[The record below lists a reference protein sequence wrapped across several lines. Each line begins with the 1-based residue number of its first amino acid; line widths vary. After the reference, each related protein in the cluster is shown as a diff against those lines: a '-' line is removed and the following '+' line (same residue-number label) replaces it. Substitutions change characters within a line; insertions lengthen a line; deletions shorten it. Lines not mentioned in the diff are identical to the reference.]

1 LREIAEVVA
10 VPVDANT
17 TAYNTLWQ
25 VRADTWSSLEE
36 AAGQLVVAGA
46 RQRPV
51 DQLGERVADL
61 LNVLGPIERL
71 WAFPGTQTVQKM
83 RRLFAAGKYGRFA
96 RLVSEVDRALA
107 TGSYRSGET
116 VELETEDEA
125 LDGLV
130 HPVEQARTGR
140 PYFEVL
146 IVEDMSEHQERLLR
160 EDMRRWRRPDDP
172 FIYDIVVVSS
182 FDEALLAARLNF
194 RLQACVVRRRF
205 THRSRHDLSSLAQF
219 VYSGGDAD
227 LMERSPDD
235 RAQILARSLARIR
248 PELDLYLMTQISVE
262 DLAGRLSHHY
272 RRIFHIREG
281 SLELHLSILDGVA
294 ARYRAP
300 FFSALRNYSHR
311 PTGVFHALPI
321 SHGNSIVDSNWI
333 QDMVDFYGLE
343 IFLAETSATCGG
355 LDSLLEPTGPLR
367 EAQQLAAATFGAR
380 QTYFVTNGT
389 STANKI
395 VVQALVQPG
404 DIVLVDRNCHQSHH
418 YGLMLAG
425 AMVTYL
431 EAYPLNQ
438 YSMYGAVPLREIK
451 GQLLALRRAGKLD
464 RVRMLLL
471 TNCTF
476 DGIVYDVGRV
486 MEECLAIKP
495 DLVFLWDE
503 AWFAFARFHPVYRP
517 RTAMRAART
526 LAEKLR
532 LPEYRKRH
540 DAQVEEIGPV
550 DAADDEV
557 LLERRLTPDPARAR
571 VRVYSTQ
578 STHKTL
584 TSLRQGSM
592 IHVWD
597 QDFTQKAE
605 ETFHEAYMTHT
616 STSPNYQILASLDLG
631 RRQAALEGFELVVK
645 QIENAMRLRDAVDN
659 HPLLSKFMR
668 CLTTADLIPAGYRP
682 AGIDQPLRSGLAN
695 MIRAWETDEFV
706 LDPSRVTIYIG
717 PTGIEGDVF
726 KRGYLM
732 DRYGVQINKTSR
744 NTVLFM
750 TTIGTTRSSV
760 AYLIEVL
767 VAMARDFEARLADM
781 SLNERAS
788 HERAVQRLTGPS
800 APLPDFG
807 GFHPSFQDANG
818 QRTPEGDVRR
828 AFYLSYNDAYC
839 EYLTPDQV
847 EQRIENGEPAVS
859 TTYVTPYPPGYPVL
873 VPGQVFS
880 PQILEFMRSLDTPEV
895 HGFRPELGFRVY
907 TGKALEIAATACAAP
922 SPGPATALTASSEEP
937 SRREMPGPAAASRSD
952 AEKTLAGFRAEAAA
966 ELAAVQ
972 AELQARAER
981 AEAEVDACRAELAR
995 LHATMSHDDTASS
1008 APPGRPATAGS

>member
-1 LREIAEVVA
+1 
-10 VPVDANT
+10 VPVEENPL
-17 TAYNTLWQ
+17 AYNSLWQ
-25 VRADTWSSLEE
+25 LRNDTWSGLEE
-36 AAGQLVVAGA
+36 ATTQLALA
-46 RQRPV
+46 DSQRRPV
-51 DQLGERVADL
+51 EKLVEGVTESLDILGS
-61 LNVLGPIERL
+61 IERF
-71 WAFPGTQTVQKM
+71 WAFPGAQIYHEV
-83 RRLFAAGKYGRFA
+83 RRLFAAGKYERLAAMVGRA
-96 RLVSEVDRALA
+96 NRALVIE
-107 TGSYRSGET
+107 SYRGGQAWDLRAEDDTYDREAGPAKQSGS
-116 VELETEDEA
+116 D
-125 LDGLV
+125 
-130 HPVEQARTGR
+130 R

-146 IVEDMSEHQERLLR
+146 VVEDLTEEQERALR
-160 EDMRRWRRPDDP
+160 EELRRWRRPDDQ
-172 FIYDIVVVSS
+172 FIYEIVVVPS
-182 FDEALLAARLNF
+182 FDDALMAARLNF

-205 THRSRHDLSSLAQF
+205 THRSRHDSSSIAQF
-219 VYSGGDAD
+219 AYSGGSSD

-235 RAQILARSLARIR
+235 RAQVLARSLARIR
-248 PELDLYLMTQISVE
+248 PELDLYLMTEISVE
-262 DLAGRLSHHY
+262 DLAGRLSHHF
-272 RRIFHIREG
+272 RRIFHAREG

-300 FFSALRNYSHR
+300 FFSALRNYSNR

-321 SHGNSIVDSNWI
+321 SHGNSIVNSHWI
-333 QDMVDFYGLE
+333 RDMVDFYGLE

-367 EAQQLAAATFGAR
+367 EAQQLAAKTFGSR

-431 EAYPLNQ
+431 DAYPMNK

-451 GQLLALRRAGKLD
+451 SRLLALRRAGKLD
-464 RVRMLLL
+464 RVKMLLL

-476 DGIVYDVGRV
+476 DGIVYDVQRV

-526 LAEKLR
+526 LAERLR
-532 LPEYRKRH
+532 LPDCRGRH
-540 DAQVEEIGPV
+540 DAQMEAIGPV
-550 DAADDEV
+550 DAAEDEV
-557 LLERRLTPDPARAR
+557 LLERRLVPDPARAR

-597 QDFTQKAE
+597 QDFTQKVE

-645 QIENAMRLRDAVDN
+645 QIESAMRLRDAVNN
-659 HPLLSKFMR
+659 HPLLSQYMR
-668 CLTTADLIPAGYRP
+668 CLTTADLIPDEYRP
-682 AGIDQPLRSGLAN
+682 TGIDEPLRSGLASWVQ
-695 MIRAWETDEFV
+695 AWEADEFV

-717 PTGIEGDVF
+717 ATGIEADTF
-726 KRGYLM
+726 KRKHLM

-750 TTIGTTRSSV
+750 TSIGTNRSSV

-767 VAMARDFEARLADM
+767 VTIARELEAQVADM
-781 SLNERAS
+781 SLNERAA
-788 HERAVQRLTGPS
+788 HERAVLRLTNPS
-800 APLPDFG
+800 APLPDFS
-807 GFHPSFQDANG
+807 GFHPSFQDG
-818 QRTPEGDVRR
+818 QGRPTPEGDVRR
-828 AFYLSYNDAYC
+828 AFYLSYHDNYC
-839 EYLTPDQV
+839 EYLTQAEA
-847 EQRIENGEPAVS
+847 EQRVENGDLIVS
-859 TTYVTPYPPGYPVL
+859 TNYVTPYPPGYPVL
-873 VPGQVFS
+873 VPGQTFS
-880 PQILEFMRSLDTPEV
+880 KEILSFMRSLDTPEI
-895 HGFRPELGFRVY
+895 HGYRPDLGYRVY
-907 TGKALEIAATACAAP
+907 VDKALEIAATGRQP
-922 SPGPATALTASSEEP
+922 YPASNPASSPE
-937 SRREMPGPAAASRSD
+937 
-952 AEKTLAGFRAEAAA
+952 
-966 ELAAVQ
+966 
-972 AELQARAER
+972 
-981 AEAEVDACRAELAR
+981 
-995 LHATMSHDDTASS
+995 
-1008 APPGRPATAGS
+1008 